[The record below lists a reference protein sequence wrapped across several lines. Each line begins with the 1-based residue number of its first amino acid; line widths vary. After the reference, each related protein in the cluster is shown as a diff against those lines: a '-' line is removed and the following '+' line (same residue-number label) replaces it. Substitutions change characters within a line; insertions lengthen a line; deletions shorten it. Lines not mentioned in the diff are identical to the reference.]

1 MYTANRFFFKT
12 LVSAVIIL
20 LLITVTT
27 LLSYFINILDANA
40 RGVEKVKVTKVV
52 VICDGEMIEPDSFQS
67 GTSYQSLQVTVN
79 GVRRLCKTYSVNGRT
94 DLTIRPRG

>member
-12 LVSAVIIL
+12 IIIL
-20 LLITVTT
+20 LFITVAT
-27 LLSYFINILDANA
+27 LLSFANA
-40 RGVEKVKVTKVV
+40 HYAEKVKVTKVV

-67 GTSYQSLQVTVN
+67 GTSYQSLQVTVK

-94 DLTIRPRG
+94 DVISRPRE